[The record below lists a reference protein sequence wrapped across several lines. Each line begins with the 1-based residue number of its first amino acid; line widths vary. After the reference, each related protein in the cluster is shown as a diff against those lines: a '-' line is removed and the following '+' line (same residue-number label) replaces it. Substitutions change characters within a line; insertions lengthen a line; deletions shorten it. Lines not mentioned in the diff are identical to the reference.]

1 MPLRLGALQDARL
14 DAGASPEKAKQA
26 AEELATYERL
36 DTRVTLLT
44 WMVGFNLGLTLLM
57 LGILL
62 NILTRLS

>member
-1 MPLRLGALQDARL
+1 MPLRLGALQDALL